1 MRGKWKSKRLILL
14 GYFMN
19 SLKNSLRLLEL
30 TSLKVLLELSGAV
43 QFSYFVMKKWVWR
56 EAAC

>member
-1 MRGKWKSKRLILL
+1 
-14 GYFMN
+14 MN